1 MNKKIKI
8 LIFTLFLCS
17 LSLPYK
23 LVNSAGGLSK
33 SLSNSN
39 AEVFIIS
46 PLDKE
51 VVSSPV
57 EVIFGISNMTVA
69 PAGIK
74 KELSGHHHLIIDT
87 DILPSLSKPI
97 PSDKKHLHFGKGQTR
112 AFIDLKS
119 GTHTLQL
126 IFGDY
131 MHIPHDKPLI
141 SKKIT
146 ITVE

>member
-1 MNKKIKI
+1 MTNRVK
-8 LIFTLFLCS
+8 FLLC
-17 LSLPYK
+17 LLLLPYQ

-33 SLSNSN
+33 SLSNPD

-46 PLDKE
+46 PLNKE
-51 VVSSPV
+51 IVSSPV
-57 EVIFGISNMTVA
+57 EIIFGITNMTVA

-87 DILPSLSKPI
+87 DILPNLSRPI
-97 PSDKKHLHFGKGQTR
+97 PSNEKHLHFGKGQTR
-112 AFIDLKS
+112 TFIDLKS

-131 MHIPHDKPLI
+131 VHIPHNKPLI

>member
-1 MNKKIKI
+1 MTNRVKI
-8 LIFTLFLCS
+8 LLFTLLLCLFL
-17 LSLPYK
+17 LPYE
-23 LVNSAGGLSK
+23 LVYSAGGLSK

-39 AEVFIIS
+39 AEVFIVS
-46 PLDKE
+46 PLNKE

-57 EVIFGISNMTVA
+57 KIIFGISNMTVA

-74 KELSGHHHLIIDT
+74 KKFSGHHHLIIDI
-87 DILPSLSKPI
+87 DVLPSLSRPI
-97 PSDKKHLHFGKGQTR
+97 PSDEKHLHFGKGQTS

-131 MHIPHDKPLI
+131 VHIPHDKPLI
-141 SKKIT
+141 SKKII

>member
-1 MNKKIKI
+1 MTNRVK
-8 LIFTLFLCS
+8 FLLC
-17 LSLPYK
+17 LLLLPYQ

-33 SLSNSN
+33 SLSNPD

-46 PLDKE
+46 PLNKE
-51 VVSSPV
+51 IVSSPV
-57 EVIFGISNMTVA
+57 EIIFGITNMTVA

-87 DILPSLSKPI
+87 NILPNLSRPI
-97 PSDKKHLHFGKGQTR
+97 PSNEKHLHFGKGQTR
-112 AFIDLKS
+112 TSIDLKS

-131 MHIPHDKPLI
+131 VHIPHNKPLI

>member
-1 MNKKIKI
+1 MTNRVK
-8 LIFTLFLCS
+8 FLLC
-17 LSLPYK
+17 LLLLPYQ

-33 SLSNSN
+33 SLSNPD

-46 PLDKE
+46 PLNKE
-51 VVSSPV
+51 IVSSPV
-57 EVIFGISNMTVA
+57 EIIFGITNMTIA

-74 KELSGHHHLIIDT
+74 KELSGHHHLVIDT
-87 DILPSLSKPI
+87 DVLPNLSRPI
-97 PSDKKHLHFGKGQTR
+97 PSNEKHLHFGKGQTR
-112 AFIDLKS
+112 TFIDLKS

-131 MHIPHDKPLI
+131 VHIPHDKPLI

>member
-1 MNKKIKI
+1 MTNRVKF
-8 LIFTLFLCS
+8 LLFTLLLCFL
-17 LSLPYK
+17 LLPYK
-23 LVNSAGGLSK
+23 LVHSAGGLPK

-51 VVSSPV
+51 IVSSPV
-57 EVIFGISNMTVA
+57 EIIFGITNMTVA

-87 DILPSLSKPI
+87 NILPNLSRPI
-97 PSDKKHLHFGKGQTR
+97 PSNEKHLHFGKGQTR
-112 AFIDLKS
+112 TSIDLKS

-131 MHIPHDKPLI
+131 VHIPHNKPLI

>member
-1 MNKKIKI
+1 MTNRVK
-8 LIFTLFLCS
+8 FLLC
-17 LSLPYK
+17 LLLLPYQ

-33 SLSNSN
+33 SLSNPD

-46 PLDKE
+46 PLNKE
-51 VVSSPV
+51 IVSSPV
-57 EVIFGISNMTVA
+57 EIIFGITNMTIA

-74 KELSGHHHLIIDT
+74 KELSGHHHLVIDT
-87 DILPSLSKPI
+87 DVLPNLSRPI
-97 PSDKKHLHFGKGQTR
+97 PSNEKHLHFGKGQTR
-112 AFIDLKS
+112 TFIDLKS

-131 MHIPHDKPLI
+131 VHIPHNKPLI

>member
-1 MNKKIKI
+1 MTKKIKI

-17 LSLPYK
+17 LLLPYK

-74 KELSGHHHLIIDT
+74 KELSGHHHLN
-87 DILPSLSKPI
+87 
-97 PSDKKHLHFGKGQTR
+97 
-112 AFIDLKS
+112 
-119 GTHTLQL
+119 
-126 IFGDY
+126 Y
-131 MHIPHDKPLI
+131 
-141 SKKIT
+141 
-146 ITVE
+146 

>member
-1 MNKKIKI
+1 MTHRIRF
-8 LIFTLFLCS
+8 LLFTLLPCFL
-17 LSLPYK
+17 LLPYQS
-23 LVNSAGGLSK
+23 VNSAGGLSK

-51 VVSSPV
+51 MVSSPV
-57 EVIFGISNMTVA
+57 EIIFGITNMTVA

-87 DILPSLSKPI
+87 NILPNLSRPI
-97 PSDKKHLHFGKGQTR
+97 PSNEKHLHFGKGQTR
-112 AFIDLKS
+112 TSIDLKS

-131 MHIPHDKPLI
+131 VHIPHNKPLI

>member
-1 MNKKIKI
+1 MTNRVK
-8 LIFTLFLCS
+8 FLLC
-17 LSLPYK
+17 LLLLPYQ

-33 SLSNSN
+33 SLSNPD

-46 PLDKE
+46 PLNKE
-51 VVSSPV
+51 IVSSPV
-57 EVIFGISNMTVA
+57 EIIFGITNMTVA

-74 KELSGHHHLIIDT
+74 KELSGHHHLVIDT
-87 DILPSLSKPI
+87 DVLPNLSRPI
-97 PSDKKHLHFGKGQTR
+97 PSNEKHLHFGKGQTR
-112 AFIDLKS
+112 TFIDLKS

-131 MHIPHDKPLI
+131 VHIPHDKPLI

>member
-1 MNKKIKI
+1 MTNRVK
-8 LIFTLFLCS
+8 FLLC
-17 LSLPYK
+17 LLLLPYQ

-33 SLSNSN
+33 SLSNPD

-46 PLDKE
+46 PLNKAI
-51 VVSSPV
+51 VSSPV
-57 EVIFGISNMTVA
+57 EIIFGITNMTVA

-74 KELSGHHHLIIDT
+74 KELSGHHHLVIDT
-87 DILPSLSKPI
+87 DVLPNLSRPI
-97 PSDKKHLHFGKGQTR
+97 PSNEKYLHFGKGQTR

-131 MHIPHDKPLI
+131 VHIPHDKPLI

>member
-1 MNKKIKI
+1 MTNRVK
-8 LIFTLFLCS
+8 FLLC
-17 LSLPYK
+17 LLLLPYQ

-33 SLSNSN
+33 SLSNPD

-46 PLDKE
+46 PLNKE
-51 VVSSPV
+51 IVSSPV
-57 EVIFGISNMTVA
+57 EIIFGVTNMTVA

-74 KELSGHHHLIIDT
+74 KELSGHHHLVIDT
-87 DILPSLSKPI
+87 DVLPNLSRPI
-97 PSDKKHLHFGKGQTR
+97 PSNEKHLHFGKGQTR

-131 MHIPHDKPLI
+131 VHIPHDKPLI

>member
-1 MNKKIKI
+1 MTNRVK
-8 LIFTLFLCS
+8 FLLC
-17 LSLPYK
+17 LLLLPYQ

-33 SLSNSN
+33 SLSNPD

-46 PLDKE
+46 PLNKAI
-51 VVSSPV
+51 VSSPV
-57 EVIFGISNMTVA
+57 EIIFGITNMTVA

-74 KELSGHHHLIIDT
+74 KELSGHHHLVIDT
-87 DILPSLSKPI
+87 DVLPNLSRPI
-97 PSDKKHLHFGKGQTR
+97 PSNEKHLHFGKGQTR
-112 AFIDLKS
+112 TFIDLKS

-131 MHIPHDKPLI
+131 VHIPHDKPLI

>member
-1 MNKKIKI
+1 MTNRVKF
-8 LIFTLFLCS
+8 LLFTLLLCFL
-17 LSLPYK
+17 LLPYK
-23 LVNSAGGLSK
+23 LVHSAGGLPK

-46 PLDKE
+46 PLNKE

-57 EVIFGISNMTVA
+57 KIIFGVTSMDVA

-74 KELSGHHHLIIDT
+74 KELSGHHHLMIDT
-87 DILPSLSKPI
+87 DILPNLSRPI
-97 PSDKKHLHFGKGQTR
+97 PSDEKHLHFGKGQTST
-112 AFIDLKS
+112 FIDLKS

-131 MHIPHDKPLI
+131 AHIPHDKPLI

>member
-1 MNKKIKI
+1 MTNRVK
-8 LIFTLFLCS
+8 FLLC
-17 LSLPYK
+17 LLLLPYQ

-33 SLSNSN
+33 SLSNPD

-46 PLDKE
+46 PLNKE
-51 VVSSPV
+51 IVSSPV
-57 EVIFGISNMTVA
+57 EIIFGITNMTVA

-87 DILPSLSKPI
+87 DILPNLSRPI
-97 PSDKKHLHFGKGQTR
+97 PSNEKHLHFGKGQTR
-112 AFIDLKS
+112 TFIDLKS

-131 MHIPHDKPLI
+131 VHIPHDKPLI

>member
-1 MNKKIKI
+1 MTHRIRF
-8 LIFTLFLCS
+8 LLFTLLPCFL
-17 LSLPYK
+17 LLPYQS
-23 LVNSAGGLSK
+23 VNSAGGLSK

-39 AEVFIIS
+39 AKVFIIS

-51 VVSSPV
+51 IVSSPV
-57 EVIFGISNMTVA
+57 EIIFGITNMTVA

-87 DILPSLSKPI
+87 NILPNLSRPI
-97 PSDKKHLHFGKGQTR
+97 PSNEKHLHFGKGQTR
-112 AFIDLKS
+112 TSIDLKS

-131 MHIPHDKPLI
+131 VHIPHNKPLI

>member
-1 MNKKIKI
+1 MTNRVK
-8 LIFTLFLCS
+8 FLLC
-17 LSLPYK
+17 LLLLPYQ

-33 SLSNSN
+33 SLSNPD

-46 PLDKE
+46 PLNKE
-51 VVSSPV
+51 IVSSPV
-57 EVIFGISNMTVA
+57 EIIFGITNMTIA

-74 KELSGHHHLIIDT
+74 KELSGHHHLVIDT
-87 DILPSLSKPI
+87 DILPNLSRPI
-97 PSDKKHLHFGKGQTR
+97 PSNEKHLHFGKGQTR
-112 AFIDLKS
+112 TFIDLKS

-131 MHIPHDKPLI
+131 VHIPHDKPLI

>member
-1 MNKKIKI
+1 MTNRVK
-8 LIFTLFLCS
+8 FLLC
-17 LSLPYK
+17 LLLLPYQ

-33 SLSNSN
+33 SLSNPD

-46 PLDKE
+46 PLNKE
-51 VVSSPV
+51 IVSSPV
-57 EVIFGISNMTVA
+57 EIIFGITNMTVA

-87 DILPSLSKPI
+87 NILPNLSRPI
-97 PSDKKHLHFGKGQTR
+97 PSNEKYLHFGKGQTR
-112 AFIDLKS
+112 TFIDLKS

>member
-1 MNKKIKI
+1 MTNRVK
-8 LIFTLFLCS
+8 FLLC
-17 LSLPYK
+17 LLLLPYQ

-33 SLSNSN
+33 SLSNPD

-46 PLDKE
+46 PLNKE
-51 VVSSPV
+51 IVSSPV
-57 EVIFGISNMTVA
+57 EIIFGITNMTVA

-87 DILPSLSKPI
+87 NILPNLSRPI
-97 PSDKKHLHFGKGQTR
+97 PSNEKHLHFGKGQTR
-112 AFIDLKS
+112 TFIDLKS

-131 MHIPHDKPLI
+131 VHIPHDKPLI

>member
-1 MNKKIKI
+1 MTNRVK
-8 LIFTLFLCS
+8 FLLC
-17 LSLPYK
+17 LLLLPYQ

-33 SLSNSN
+33 SLSNPD

-46 PLDKE
+46 PLNKE
-51 VVSSPV
+51 IVSSPV
-57 EVIFGISNMTVA
+57 EIIFGITNMTVA

-87 DILPSLSKPI
+87 DVLPNLSRPI
-97 PSDKKHLHFGKGQTR
+97 PSNEKYLHFGKGQTR
-112 AFIDLKS
+112 TLIDLKS

-131 MHIPHDKPLI
+131 VHIPHDKPLI

>member
-1 MNKKIKI
+1 MTNKVKF
-8 LIFTLFLCS
+8 LLFTLLLCFL
-17 LSLPYK
+17 LLPYK
-23 LVNSAGGLSK
+23 LVHSAGGLPK

-51 VVSSPV
+51 MVSSPV
-57 EVIFGISNMTVA
+57 EIIFGITNMTVA

-87 DILPSLSKPI
+87 NILPNLSRPI
-97 PSDKKHLHFGKGQTR
+97 PSNEKHLHFGKGQTR
-112 AFIDLKS
+112 TSIDLKS

-131 MHIPHDKPLI
+131 VHIPHDKPLI

>member
-1 MNKKIKI
+1 MTNRVK
-8 LIFTLFLCS
+8 FLLC
-17 LSLPYK
+17 LLLLPYQ

-33 SLSNSN
+33 SLSNPD

-46 PLDKE
+46 PLNKE
-51 VVSSPV
+51 IVSSPV
-57 EVIFGISNMTVA
+57 EIIFGITNMTIA

-87 DILPSLSKPI
+87 NILPNLSRPI
-97 PSDKKHLHFGKGQTR
+97 PSNEKYLHFGKGQTR
-112 AFIDLKS
+112 TFIDLKS

-131 MHIPHDKPLI
+131 VHIPHNKPLI

>member
-1 MNKKIKI
+1 MTNRVK
-8 LIFTLFLCS
+8 FLLC
-17 LSLPYK
+17 LLLLPYQ

-33 SLSNSN
+33 SLSNPD

-46 PLDKE
+46 PLNKE
-51 VVSSPV
+51 IVSSPV
-57 EVIFGISNMTVA
+57 EIIFGITNMTVA

-74 KELSGHHHLIIDT
+74 KELSGHHHLVIDT
-87 DILPSLSKPI
+87 DVLPNLSRPI
-97 PSDKKHLHFGKGQTR
+97 PSNEKYLHFGNGQTR
-112 AFIDLKS
+112 TLIDLKS

-131 MHIPHDKPLI
+131 VHIPHDKPLI

>member
-1 MNKKIKI
+1 MTNRVK
-8 LIFTLFLCS
+8 FLLC
-17 LSLPYK
+17 LLLLPYQ

-33 SLSNSN
+33 SLSNPD

-46 PLDKE
+46 PLNKAI
-51 VVSSPV
+51 VSSPV
-57 EVIFGISNMTVA
+57 EIIFGITNMTVA

-74 KELSGHHHLIIDT
+74 KELSGHHHLVIDT
-87 DILPSLSKPI
+87 DVLPNLSRPI
-97 PSDKKHLHFGKGQTR
+97 PSNEKHLHFGKGQTR

-131 MHIPHDKPLI
+131 VHIPHDKPLI

>member
-1 MNKKIKI
+1 MTNRVK
-8 LIFTLFLCS
+8 FLLC
-17 LSLPYK
+17 LLLLPYQ

-33 SLSNSN
+33 SLSNPD

-46 PLDKE
+46 PLNKE
-51 VVSSPV
+51 IVSSPV
-57 EVIFGISNMTVA
+57 EIIFGITNMTVA

-74 KELSGHHHLIIDT
+74 KELSGHHHLVIDT
-87 DILPSLSKPI
+87 DVLPNLSRPI
-97 PSDKKHLHFGKGQTR
+97 PSNEKHLHFGKGQTR
-112 AFIDLKS
+112 TSIDLKS

-131 MHIPHDKPLI
+131 VHIPHDKPLI

>member
-1 MNKKIKI
+1 MTNRVK
-8 LIFTLFLCS
+8 FLLC
-17 LSLPYK
+17 LLLLPYQ

-33 SLSNSN
+33 SLSNPD

-46 PLDKE
+46 PLNKE
-51 VVSSPV
+51 IVSSPV
-57 EVIFGISNMTVA
+57 EIIFGITNMTIA

-74 KELSGHHHLIIDT
+74 KELSGHHHLVIDT
-87 DILPSLSKPI
+87 DILPNLSRPI
-97 PSDKKHLHFGKGQTR
+97 PSNEKHLHYGKGQTR
-112 AFIDLKS
+112 TFIDLKS

-131 MHIPHDKPLI
+131 VHIPHDKPLI

>member
-1 MNKKIKI
+1 MTKKIKI
-8 LIFTLFLCS
+8 LIFALSLCS
-17 LSLPYK
+17 LLLPYK

-51 VVSSPV
+51 IVSSPV
-57 EVIFGISNMTVA
+57 EIIFGITNMTVA

-87 DILPSLSKPI
+87 NVLPNLSKPI
-97 PSDKKHLHFGKGQTR
+97 PSNEKHLHFGKGQTR
-112 AFIDLKS
+112 TSIDLKS

-131 MHIPHDKPLI
+131 VHIPHDKPLI

>member
-1 MNKKIKI
+1 MTNRVK
-8 LIFTLFLCS
+8 FLLC
-17 LSLPYK
+17 LLLLPYQ

-33 SLSNSN
+33 SLSNPD

-46 PLDKE
+46 PLNKE
-51 VVSSPV
+51 IVSSPV
-57 EVIFGISNMTVA
+57 EIIFGITNMTVA

-74 KELSGHHHLIIDT
+74 KELSGHHHLVIDT
-87 DILPSLSKPI
+87 DILPNLSRPI
-97 PSDKKHLHFGKGQTR
+97 PSNEKHLHFGKGQTR
-112 AFIDLKS
+112 TSIDLKS

-131 MHIPHDKPLI
+131 VHIPHNKPLI

>member
-1 MNKKIKI
+1 MTNQVKFFISI
-8 LIFTLFLCS
+8 LLFFL
-17 LSLPYK
+17 LLPYQ
-23 LVNSAGGLSK
+23 LVYSAGGLSK
-33 SLSNSN
+33 SLSNPNS
-39 AEVFIIS
+39 EVFIIS

-51 VVSSPV
+51 IVSNPV
-57 EVIFGISNMTVA
+57 EIIFGITNMTVS

-87 DILPSLSKPI
+87 NVLPDLSRPI
-97 PSDKKHLHFGKGQTR
+97 PSNEKHLHFGKGQTR
-112 AFIDLKS
+112 TSIHLNS
-119 GTHTLQL
+119 GTHTLQV

-131 MHIPHDKPLI
+131 LHIPHDKPLI

>member
-1 MNKKIKI
+1 MTNRVK
-8 LIFTLFLCS
+8 FLLC
-17 LSLPYK
+17 LLLLPYQ

-33 SLSNSN
+33 SLSNPD

-46 PLDKE
+46 PLNKE
-51 VVSSPV
+51 IVSSPV
-57 EVIFGISNMTVA
+57 EIIFGITNMTVA

-74 KELSGHHHLIIDT
+74 KELSGHHHLVIDT
-87 DILPSLSKPI
+87 DVLPNLSRPI
-97 PSDKKHLHFGKGQTR
+97 PSNEKYLHFGKGQTR
-112 AFIDLKS
+112 TFIDLKS

-131 MHIPHDKPLI
+131 VHIPHDKPLI

>member
-1 MNKKIKI
+1 MTNRVK
-8 LIFTLFLCS
+8 FLLC
-17 LSLPYK
+17 LLLLPYQ

-33 SLSNSN
+33 SLSNPD

-46 PLDKE
+46 PLNKE
-51 VVSSPV
+51 IVSSPV
-57 EVIFGISNMTVA
+57 EIIFGITNMTVA

-87 DILPSLSKPI
+87 DILPNLSRPI
-97 PSDKKHLHFGKGQTR
+97 PSNEKHLHFGKGQTR
-112 AFIDLKS
+112 TSIDLKS

-131 MHIPHDKPLI
+131 VHIPHDKPLI

>member
-1 MNKKIKI
+1 MTNRVK
-8 LIFTLFLCS
+8 FLLC
-17 LSLPYK
+17 LLLLPYQ

-33 SLSNSN
+33 SLSNPD

-46 PLDKE
+46 PLNKE
-51 VVSSPV
+51 IVSSPV
-57 EVIFGISNMTVA
+57 EIIFGITNMTVA

-87 DILPSLSKPI
+87 NILPNLSRPI
-97 PSDKKHLHFGKGQTR
+97 PSNEKYLHFGKGQTR
-112 AFIDLKS
+112 TFIDLKS

-131 MHIPHDKPLI
+131 VHIPHDKPLI

>member
-1 MNKKIKI
+1 MTNRVK
-8 LIFTLFLCS
+8 FLLC
-17 LSLPYK
+17 LLLLPYQ

-33 SLSNSN
+33 SLSNPD

-46 PLDKE
+46 PLNKE
-51 VVSSPV
+51 IVSSPV
-57 EVIFGISNMTVA
+57 EIIFGITNMTIA

-87 DILPSLSKPI
+87 NILPNLSRPI
-97 PSDKKHLHFGKGQTR
+97 PSNEKYLHFGKGQTR
-112 AFIDLKS
+112 TFIDLKS